1 MPIVA
6 SVLRLRRVVGRGLM
20 ANSKRPAQRTASSRK
35 SNQAGSKANAHGN
48 AAAQRNSAAS
58 RRPENGKRPAAGPRA
73 GRGSGHDGYDM
84 HGGHDSN
91 HDDRGS
97 RGIRA
102 LSNPLWCYHGF
113 RIAVVALTCF
123 GVIMVFSSSSVTMIS
138 LGVSPWKQAISQ
150 GIYCVMGFV
159 LGIIAAHVPLKTY
172 RRFSFPLICC
182 AIVLQ
187 LVTLTPLG
195 VSVNGNAGWIGIP
208 GVFTMQ
214 PAEVVKLSLC
224 VWMPAAVERSTSRY
238 EADGIKAYAKPAG
251 VFALCL
257 LSVMAGQ
264 DLGTAMILVF
274 IGAVA
279 MLIGGFPL
287 RWFFGIVVLLVV
299 FIVAFVVTSPNRMK
313 RILAAYKPCTSDDV
327 AGVCYQAIHA
337 KYAMGSG
344 GLLGVGIGNS
354 REKWNYLPEAH
365 NDFIFAIIG
374 EETGFIGAV
383 MVIVLFA
390 ILGWCLVCVALQMK
404 NRYVAMVLVC
414 IAMWL
419 VGQALVNIM
428 VVIGFLPVMGVPLPF
443 VSAGGSSLIMCLIAA
458 GVGVSMMRVHP
469 QINAGTSTLNS

>member
-1 MPIVA
+1 
-6 SVLRLRRVVGRGLM
+6 
-20 ANSKRPAQRTASSRK
+20 
-35 SNQAGSKANAHGN
+35 
-48 AAAQRNSAAS
+48 
-58 RRPENGKRPAAGPRA
+58 
-73 GRGSGHDGYDM
+73 
-84 HGGHDSN
+84 
-91 HDDRGS
+91 
-97 RGIRA
+97 
-102 LSNPLWCYHGF
+102 
-113 RIAVVALTCF
+113 
-123 GVIMVFSSSSVTMIS
+123 
-138 LGVSPWKQAISQ
+138 
-150 GIYCVMGFV
+150 
-159 LGIIAAHVPLKTY
+159 
-172 RRFSFPLICC
+172 
-182 AIVLQ
+182 
-187 LVTLTPLG
+187 
-195 VSVNGNAGWIGIP
+195 
-208 GVFTMQ
+208 
-214 PAEVVKLSLC
+214 
-224 VWMPAAVERSTSRY
+224 
-238 EADGIKAYAKPAG
+238 
-251 VFALCL
+251 
-257 LSVMAGQ
+257 
-264 DLGTAMILVF
+264 MILVF

-313 RILAAYKPCTSDDV
+313 RILAAYQPCTSDDV